1 MKKNRRNRSRWVGLG
16 RSLIILFLI
25 ILFFNA
31 MALFIEIR
39 RDMIYDARSYGLNA
53 LNDYFDR
60 GEYQE
65 IYEYTI
71 RNKYAEDELSVD
83 VSQYEA
89 FGRYYHAYALA
100 RIYEDNGKYLAR
112 MAEEKEKITWKK
124 ILTVIDEL
132 ESEMNEKASL

>member
-1 MKKNRRNRSRWVGLG
+1 
-16 RSLIILFLI
+16 
-25 ILFFNA
+25 
-31 MALFIEIR
+31 
-39 RDMIYDARSYGLNA
+39 MIYDARSYGLNA

-89 FGRYYHAYALA
+89 FGRYYHAYTLA
-100 RIYEDNGKYLAR
+100 RIYEDNGKYLTR
-112 MAEEKEKITWKK
+112 MAEEKEKITWKM